1 MVTSSTP
8 MPMPQMKRHRLRLK
22 ASCWNAIT
30 SEAAAYHSSET
41 VKIVRRPNLSA
52 TKPNKAVPTN
62 RPKKNEATKPA
73 IPVVPSRPGVV
84 AVRMPDFTSPGAT

>member
-30 SEAAAYHSSET
+30 KDAAAYHKSEA
-41 VKIVRRPNLSA
+41 VKMTRRPSRSA

-62 RPKKNEATKPA
+62 KPKKNAATKEATPL
-73 IPVVPSRPGVV
+73 VPNKPGVV
-84 AVRMPDFTSPGAT
+84 VVRMPDLTSPGAT